1 MSKPRVWIFFLPAT
15 VQCYLNVAAWK
26 SHLVP
31 LYRETTIQI
40 NLSSRVLQ
48 LSSVIAC
55 IVRVNGE
62 GARTVE
68 RKKMWGRSPP
78 PYISFSPPPQLFNAC
93 YAGYLFCHFKYSYK
107 EVLWQVSWTFTD
119 WHYEMSG
126 ILNVLVLQLNK
137 TPTHSYLIFEAASR
151 NKPWSNSTPR
161 SKAPSVISPEI
172 SL

>member
-1 MSKPRVWIFFLPAT
+1 MSKPHAWIFFPPAT

-26 SHLVP
+26 THLVP

-40 NLSSRVLQ
+40 NLSSQILQ

-55 IVRVNGE
+55 IVNGE
-62 GARTVE
+62 GAGTVE
-68 RKKMWGRSPP
+68 RQKMRGRSLP
-78 PYISFSPPPQLFNAC
+78 PYISFLPPPQQFNAC

-107 EVLWQVSWTFTD
+107 EVLWQVSWTFTG

-126 ILNVLVLQLNK
+126 ISNVLVLQLNK
-137 TPTHSYLIFEAASR
+137 TPTISYLIFEAASR
-151 NKPWSNSTPR
+151 NKPWSNSIPR